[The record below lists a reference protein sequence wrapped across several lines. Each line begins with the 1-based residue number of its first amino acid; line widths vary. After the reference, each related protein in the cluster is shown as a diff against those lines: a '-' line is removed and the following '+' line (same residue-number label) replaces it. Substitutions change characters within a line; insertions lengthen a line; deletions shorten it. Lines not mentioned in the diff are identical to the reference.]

1 MCLKLKV
8 SLRQNLFQTSFWLH
22 FQVDI
27 PDNNKVGTK
36 RYLAPEILDES
47 IDTNQVKKMLQCIST
62 GAVLVSPQGLV
73 IQIWMTWVL
82 IHKTAPQR

>member
-8 SLRQNLFQTSFWLH
+8 SLRQNLFQTGFWLH

-62 GAVLVSPQGLV
+62 GAVLASAQG
-73 IQIWMTWVL
+73 IGKSFEW
-82 IHKTAPQR
+82 PGY